1 MKETPLKR
9 RNLITDKA
17 KELLTDAPLG
27 SENHRFL
34 MSAKEASVVGE
45 AIGRRDHDALD
56 GVLGGAIDEMN
67 RVYGEVT
74 VDTVQSTWE
83 RSLQRATGLPGDT
96 LEFIN
101 SAMHR
106 EELIHLLEQ
115 DSYGDVLNIDPIAYV
130 KMLETLAVATAP
142 DVNDFKERY
151 FTAKDNRKADSERA
165 LFSRS
170 MLTLRDLSDQ
180 EPGIRNVREKLLE
193 GDASGMDTYLRR
205 KSIMSLAREAYG
217 SIAERLHE
225 GAVGDAR
232 KIARDDLGAL
242 RTDEELMLTH
252 LLSWSMLPPEI
263 NQRRDKRALKQA
275 AMDLAVSHHQRKRIE
290 EDWSDERVELIF
302 DIARLGMDAGRHP
315 DIYISSNFT
324 NGAGLYL
331 AVGLDHPQ
339 DSSKQIVVADNPVCG
354 NALYFVDEMNT
365 QSHDGISYGWTEVLG
380 ENKRLARERGATRR
394 YHTGDWVEVARAVCE
409 YTGEHRKRETSVI
422 APEAPAVLDVTQTES
437 YRSAEKKLQLAF
449 ELAAAARAAYRAS

>member
-1 MKETPLKR
+1 MNETPLKR

-27 SENHRFL
+27 SDNHRFL
-34 MSAKEASVVGE
+34 MSAREAALVGD
-45 AIGRRDHDALD
+45 AIGRRDHDTLQD
-56 GVLGGAIDEMN
+56 VLGGAINEMT
-67 RVYGEVT
+67 RAYDEVT
-74 VDTVQSTWE
+74 IDTVQSTWE
-83 RSLQRATGLPGDT
+83 RSLQRTTGLPGDT

-101 SAMHR
+101 SATHR

-115 DSYGDVLNIDPIAYV
+115 DIYGDTLNIDPIAYV

-151 FTAKDNRKADSERA
+151 FTAKDSRKSDSERA

-180 EPGIRNVREKLLE
+180 EPGIRNVREKLLD
-193 GDASGMDTYLRR
+193 GDSSGMDEYLRR
-205 KSIMSLAREAYG
+205 SSVMTLAREAYG
-217 SIAERLHE
+217 SIAEQLNE
-225 GAVGDAR
+225 GAAGDAR
-232 KIARDDLGAL
+232 KLVRDDLGAL

-252 LLSWSMLPPEI
+252 LLSWSILPPEV

-275 AMDLAVSHHQRKRIE
+275 AMDLAVSDHQRKRLE
-290 EDWSDERVELIF
+290 EDWSDERIELIF

-315 DIYISSNFT
+315 DIYISSTFN

-365 QSHDGISYGWTEVLG
+365 QSHDGISYAWNEVLG
-380 ENKRLARERGATRR
+380 ASKQIARERGATRR
-394 YHTGDWVEVARAVCE
+394 YHTGNWVEVARAVCE
-409 YTGEHRKRETSVI
+409 YTGEHRKHETPVI
-422 APEAPAVLDVTQTES
+422 ATETPVVEAMYIES
-437 YRSAEKKLQLAF
+437 NSSAAKRLEQAI
-449 ELAAAARAAYRAS
+449 ELAEAAMRNYRAS